1 MLSERFPWEDFLRD
15 LSVHLKTSY
24 EALLPPYLKRHS
36 LSAPTLPDHPYS
48 TVANG
53 LVASIEDDPFA
64 IQTNLA
70 VQEALRAFN
79 TANNQPY
86 QNGGIVMLIL
96 TFPFFAKFQIQNT
109 NVRTTARPREPCVYH
124 KQ

>member
-15 LSVHLKTSY
+15 LSTYLKASY

-36 LSAPTLPDHPYS
+36 LSAPSLPNHASS
-48 TVANG
+48 TNG
-53 LVASIEDDPFA
+53 HGIVASIEDDPFA

-79 TANNQPY
+79 AANAPTNC
-86 QNGGIVMLIL
+86 NGGKVALISSL
-96 TFPFFAKFQIQNT
+96 
-109 NVRTTARPREPCVYH
+109 VLC
-124 KQ
+124 